1 MKTIIRSRDSGKA
14 KELLTYA
21 QENHATVLTQ
31 DKRALQV
38 KADNYGLHDI
48 NIMDYEDLENDDYDI
63 CTPIVIH
70 NADKFLTYVLDR
82 YYGLNPIGFTATE
95 E

>member
-1 MKTIIRSRDSGKA
+1 MKTIIRGRDSGKA
-14 KELLTYA
+14 KELLTFA
-21 QENHATVLTQ
+21 HDNDAIVLTQ

-38 KADNYGLHDI
+38 KANSYGIQTDI
-48 NIMDYEDLENDDYDI
+48 IDYEDLEDDNYNLQR
-63 CTPIVIH
+63 PVVVH

-82 YYGLNPIGFTATE
+82 YYGLIPIGLTATE